1 MGSKAW
7 IVVQAA
13 VTVLLLAVLFRG
25 LDIAALRALFA
36 AVPPWYYLLSLL
48 LILAGQVLYA
58 WRWRLLLVANDIP
71 VGLSN
76 VVRQYFVGTFVN
88 NFLPSTVGGDLA
100 KVYYLG
106 REHGYRPIA
115 ASVVL
120 DRLLGIGLL
129 ALIASVTAWS
139 VPLTSP
145 ALATARIVV
154 TAIGAGAIAA
164 LTVAV
169 YGTGG
174 LQRRVDRLGPR
185 FSQVA
190 AHLRQFRVDMARAA
204 ARPTVLLQAL
214 AAILVYFLAVVALYQ
229 TFFRLMTPVA
239 PPFVMLM
246 AAVTMTSVLSNV
258 PVSLNGLGLREQ
270 LHVALLQ
277 PLGVP
282 GEAAVAI
289 SMLLYA
295 HLLVVSVCGLV
306 IWLRSPGMPAHA
318 MAAPESERAE
328 V

>member
-1 MGSKAW
+1 MGNKAW
-7 IVVQAA
+7 VIVQAA

-48 LILAGQVLYA
+48 VIVAGQVLYA

-71 VGLSN
+71 VGLST

-139 VPLTSP
+139 VTLTSP
-145 ALATARIVV
+145 ALLTARIAVS
-154 TAIGAGAIAA
+154 AIGAGAIAA
-164 LTVAV
+164 LAIAV

-174 LQRRVDRLGPR
+174 LQRRVERLGPR
-185 FSQVA
+185 LSQVA
-190 AHLRQFRVDMARAA
+190 AHLRQFRVDMAMAA
-204 ARPTVLLQAL
+204 ARPAVLLQAL
-214 AAILVYFLAVVALYQ
+214 GAILAYFLAVVVLYQ
-229 TFFRLMTPVA
+229 TFFRLMTPGT
-239 PPFVMLM
+239 PPFLTLM

-258 PVSLNGLGLREQ
+258 PISLNGLGLREQ

-282 GEAAVAI
+282 VEAAVAI

-295 HLLVVSVCGLV
+295 HLLVVSLCGLV
-306 IWLRSPGMPAHA
+306 IWMRSPVVPAHV
-318 MAAPESERAE
+318 SERAE